1 MEAILYLQS
10 KMELDKVQQTE
21 DVIMEVIEQWGQESY
36 LIPDLM
42 LLDSQ
47 VMDKANMQLAK
58 IKWEILKSKFHLL
71 LMIKR
76 RINMNVLVLVE
87 IETLKVL
94 KKQLHSIKDFN
105 PNSSKWLSSKCHQA
119 EIKLQ
124 RHYLQKM
131 IWELNICRI

>member
-58 IKWEILKSKFHLL
+58 IK
-71 LMIKR
+71 
-76 RINMNVLVLVE
+76 
-87 IETLKVL
+87 
-94 KKQLHSIKDFN
+94 
-105 PNSSKWLSSKCHQA
+105 
-119 EIKLQ
+119 
-124 RHYLQKM
+124 
-131 IWELNICRI
+131 